1 MNLLYF
7 PRGMYIRS
15 NFKMELNVAMKKV
28 VTVLVV
34 LLLCISLM
42 APAFAAG
49 EDFVRSIS
57 YKDGPQTVP
66 VTTVDDNTV
75 VAVLVENGVED
86 EHVYDEH
93 LVVTPVSAVD
103 EATDIP
109 EETRE
114 TLKKVYNELNKGEM
128 KLPFEKFGDDAPK
141 APVIRDIF
149 DVTLS
154 HDDQHSR
161 LAEEDVH
168 LEMTFRLGVDANV
181 KVYAMSYRNN
191 QWDPAK
197 DVINNGDGTV
207 TVHFDH
213 LCPVVFAVE
222 EDTLHESQLPEA
234 KKDNNLTLWVVLL
247 VVCVACIVVLSVVSS
262 KKKKKK
268 AE

>member
-1 MNLLYF
+1 
-7 PRGMYIRS
+7 
-15 NFKMELNVAMKKV
+15 MKKV

-66 VTTVDDNTV
+66 VTTVEDQTV
-75 VAVLVENGVED
+75 VAVLVEQGVED
-86 EHVYDEH
+86 EHVFDEH
-93 LVVTPVSAVD
+93 LVVTPISAVD
-103 EATDIP
+103 EATEIP

-114 TLKKVYNELNKGEM
+114 TLKKVYEDLSKGSMEI
-128 KLPFEKFGDDAPK
+128 PFEKYGENAPK

-149 DVTLS
+149 DVTLT
-154 HDDQHSR
+154 HDDHHDR
-161 LAEEDVH
+161 LSEEEVQ
-168 LEMTFRLGVDANV
+168 LKMTFRLGVEADV
-181 KVYAMSYRNN
+181 TVYALSYRNN
-191 QWDPAK
+191 QWDPAG
-197 DVINNGDGTV
+197 DVTNNGDGTV
-207 TVHFDH
+207 TVLFDH

-222 EDTLHESQLPEA
+222 EDTLHESQLPEE
-234 KKDNNLTLWVVLL
+234 KEDSNLLLWVILL
-247 VVCVACIVVLSVVSS
+247 VVCVVCIVALSVVTS

>member
-1 MNLLYF
+1 
-7 PRGMYIRS
+7 
-15 NFKMELNVAMKKV
+15 MKKV
-28 VTVLVV
+28 VTILVV

-75 VAVLVENGVED
+75 VAVLVQQGVEED
-86 EHVYDEH
+86 THVYDEH
-93 LVVTPVSAVD
+93 LVVTPISAVD
-103 EATDIP
+103 EATEIP
-109 EETRE
+109 EEVRE
-114 TLKKVYNELNKGEM
+114 TLKEVYEELSKGEM
-128 KLPFEKFGDDAPK
+128 KLPFEKYGEHAPK

-149 DVTLS
+149 DITLT
-154 HDDQHSR
+154 HDDHHDHLSR
-161 LAEEDVH
+161 DDVH
-168 LEMTFRLGVDANV
+168 IEMTFRLGVEAHV
-181 KVYAMSYRNN
+181 KVYAMSYRND

-222 EDTLHESQLPEA
+222 AEDLHDSQLPE
-234 KKDNNLTLWVVLL
+234 KEKDSNLLLWVIILIA
-247 VVCVACIVVLSVVSS
+247 CAICIVALSVVAS
-262 KKKKKK
+262 KKKKNK